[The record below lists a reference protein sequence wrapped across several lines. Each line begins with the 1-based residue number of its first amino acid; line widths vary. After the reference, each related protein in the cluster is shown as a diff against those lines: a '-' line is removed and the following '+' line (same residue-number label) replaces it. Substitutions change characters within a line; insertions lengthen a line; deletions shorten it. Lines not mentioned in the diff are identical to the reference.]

1 MIIYDILGR
10 TIKTLVLDALEPGFH
25 EIRWDGKDDKGN
37 PVSMGM
43 YIYQFFAFSEESET
57 QFTRNRKMILLK

>member
-1 MIIYDILGR
+1 MIIYNILGR

-37 PVSMGM
+37 PVSTGM
-43 YIYQFFAFSEESET
+43 YIHQFFAF
-57 QFTRNRKMILLK
+57 F